1 MSCRHNRIPKCI
13 PVFSSTPLSSFS
25 YHGCDS
31 SLLVPRKSWPHDSDL
46 FLVMFCLLM
55 SVVGSLLVSLV
66 RNLNFIFITVD
77 SSQTAP
83 FLVLNGW
90 YSLSPIVPMQCMV
103 GHPEFQPTQNMATHT
118 FQFSSPAVSS
128 FLLRAAQLKLIKFHY
143 MILHLFWH
151 PTIPHGRQSLWLSF
165 QIQIKTN
172 MLPDK
177 SQVMQAMNQRT
188 IALYGKILCWFLL
201 NNWPATRRFINTVV
215 DSRLSQP
222 FVQAYVHTG
231 TR

>member
-1 MSCRHNRIPKCI
+1 M
-13 PVFSSTPLSSFS
+13 
-25 YHGCDS
+25 
-31 SLLVPRKSWPHDSDL
+31 
-46 FLVMFCLLM
+46 
-55 SVVGSLLVSLV
+55 VGSFLVSLV
-66 RNLNFIFITVD
+66 KNLDFIFIAVD

-90 YSLSPIVPMQCMV
+90 YSLSPIVPMQFTV
-103 GHPEFQPTQNMATHT
+103 SHLEIQPTQNMATHP

-128 FLLRAAQLKLIKFHY
+128 FLLKAAQLKLIKSHY

-151 PTIPHGRQSLWLSF
+151 PIIPHGQQSLWLSF

-188 IALYGKILCWFLL
+188 IALYGKILCRFLL

-222 FVQAYVHTG
+222 FVQAYIHTG
-231 TR
+231 IS